1 MGTISLPYT
10 FVAGQTPTATQWN
23 SNPTTI
29 ATLVN
34 GQIDKANVDSAGTDG
49 IVTMDETQT
58 ISGAKTFSG
67 AVINTGGIT
76 VKDVDNATGA
86 VQTNLTL
93 EWDPADGNNLT
104 DNTSGIGIDFKM
116 PDDADNQ
123 DVFASLNVM
132 CVSDATT
139 TENGEFSF
147 KVMTDGTNS
156 EVMTLQS
163 TLGAAGTVLTL
174 ATAEPTVVDGD
185 VLGRIDFQAPSEG
198 SGTDAILVGASI
210 YAEADDTFA
219 SGLNDTDLVFA
230 VAESETAAERMR
242 LSYDGT
248 TVGLSFSGAATID
261 SGGNNA
267 LGLNAG
273 TEDVV
278 VTASNIEPASNDG
291 SALGTSGTAWSDL
304 FLADG
309 GVINFNAGNLTVT
322 HSAGVL
328 TVNGNIAATD
338 LDGIIGSN
346 TAAAGTFTTV
356 TSGGVTILDTG
367 ATATAVQANL
377 TLEWNPSNDSNMT
390 DNSSGVGIDFKMPDD
405 ADNQI
410 VFGSLDV
417 MCVSDV
423 DGAEKGG
430 FSFKAQ
436 SGGGAESE
444 IMTLETG
451 LTTTGTVMTLATA
464 EATVVDDDVLGR
476 IDFRAPAETGTDAL
490 EVCAFIS
497 AVATDTFA
505 ADNNATE
512 LVFATGSSEAATAKV
527 RIDSVGNLL
536 VGDVAGYSG
545 RVGTLQV
552 KGQGSNPGQLSLI
565 HGSSA
570 GDGDFITL
578 MAETST
584 NKHIFMWDNGT
595 DMRFATASNVGGSS
609 YSEMMRIETSGDVGI
624 GTTPDATTRF
634 HVVSPHANQTAYLEN
649 SSSGNSYGLYLH
661 LSGATNDNETTTF
674 IDAADATA
682 RRAVCFSNGDW
693 ENHDNSYGGIS
704 DVKLKTDIRDV
715 RSYWD
720 NFKALEYKKFKFK
733 SDVEYSKN
741 RPAEIAAEIVELKEE
756 LDDTDS
762 ETKLTTEE
770 IVRLN
775 AEIARLESEV
785 VADATDRLGLIAQ
798 DVEDIF
804 PALVRHTPDRAE
816 DTDIDSATFGEFIDL
831 DTETLGLKNS
841 IIDGVIN
848 SIVLQEAMAR
858 IETLE
863 TKVTALENA

>member
-1 MGTISLPYT
+1 MATPIKDSL
-10 FVAGQTPTATQWN
+10 
-23 SNPTTI
+23 
-29 ATLVN
+29 
-34 GQIDKANVDSAGTDG
+34 TDH
-49 IVTMDETQT
+49 
-58 ISGAKTFSG
+58 S
-67 AVINTGGIT
+67 
-76 VKDVDNATGA
+76 VKDGTGDPILGSEVDTNPNLLADILDGTVTTDLGGAAAVDFLGLRVIDLDNATGA

-248 TVGLSFSGAATID
+248 TTDLNFAGVANISSGGDITLSATGDVNLPADIGLTFGDDGEKIEGDGTNLTIASSAQVIVTPTTDTIFSNGTGVVVGHTGQATVGGHAPEMQVLGTGAADTRLLMGRFSAD
-261 SGGNNA
+261 S
-267 LGLNAG
+267 
-273 TEDVV
+273 
-278 VTASNIEPASNDG
+278 SPAIIQFVKSRDPAIFDG
-291 SALGTSGTAWSDL
+291 SFAIVNDNDEVGAITAYVDDGADL
-304 FLADG
+304 TRG
-309 GVINFNAGNLTVT
+309 
-322 HSAGVL
+322 
-328 TVNGNIAATD
+328 IA
-338 LDGIIGSN
+338 S
-346 TAAAGTFTTV
+346 
-356 TSGGVTILDTG
+356 
-367 ATATAVQANL
+367 
-377 TLEWNPSNDSNMT
+377 
-390 DNSSGVGIDFKMPDD
+390 IDF
-405 ADNQI
+405 
-410 VFGSLDV
+410 
-417 MCVSDV
+417 
-423 DGAEKGG
+423 
-430 FSFKAQ
+430 
-436 SGGGAESE
+436 
-444 IMTLETG
+444 
-451 LTTTGTVMTLATA
+451 
-464 EATVVDDDVLGR
+464 VVDD
-476 IDFRAPAETGTDAL
+476 ASPAEN
-490 EVCAFIS
+490 
-497 AVATDTFA
+497 AVGGSMLFYTSATDGTVTERLHI
-505 ADNNATE
+505 DAT
-512 LVFATGSSEAATAKV
+512 
-527 RIDSVGNLL
+527 GNLL
-536 VGDVAGYSG
+536 VNDAAVLSS
-545 RVGTLQV
+545 RVGTIQV
-552 KGQGSNPGQLSLI
+552 KGQGSAPGQLSLV
-565 HGSSA
+565 HGSD
-570 GDGDFITL
+570 DGDFISL
-578 MAETST
+578 LAESST

-595 DMRFATASNVGGSS
+595 DMRFATAANVAGGS

-674 IDAADATA
+674 IDAADATT